1 MSEQGPHAEDG
12 AEPERIA
19 RDAYDLESTPARV
32 EGAGALPLDEPLI
45 EGRCAACGADRLTAD
60 GVCVRCGTTVR
71 ESRAATMADP
81 SAPDRDGAGVEGRSD
96 PEGAASADAGLADD
110 DRPIAVPRPS
120 DRWLPGTIG
129 GLSVLLMLVGLIA
142 GMASLFPGVDTTAAA
157 PVPWSA
163 RLSGVVRLP
172 LFIATWSG
180 CALGALAT
188 VAWLRDRP
196 LGHLPAAL
204 VRLAAIITVARLG
217 AFLDVPV
224 AVLRFPAELVAH
236 AAIFWVLVIAM
247 FRLRPRDAGVVLGLT
262 LLYGVVLLCATALIE
277 WSMSGW

>member
-1 MSEQGPHAEDG
+1 MSEQGPRAEDG
-12 AEPERIA
+12 AEPGRIT
-19 RDAYDLESTPARV
+19 RDAYDLESAPERV

-45 EGRCAACGADRLTAD
+45 DGRCAACGADRLMAD
-60 GVCVRCGTTVR
+60 GACVRCGTTAPDSHV
-71 ESRAATMADP
+71 AAIADP
-81 SAPDRDGAGVEGRSD
+81 SAPGRDGADEGRSD
-96 PEGAASADAGLADD
+96 AEGAASGDAGLADA

-129 GLSVLLMLVGLIA
+129 GLAVLLMLVGLIA
-142 GMASLFPGVDTTAAA
+142 GMASLFPGVDIAAAA
-157 PVPWSA
+157 PVPWST

-204 VRLAAIITVARLG
+204 LRLAAIITVARLG

-236 AAIFWVLVIAM
+236 AAIFWVLAIAM
-247 FRLRPRDAGVVLGLT
+247 FRLRPRDAGILLGLT
-262 LLYGVVLLCATALIE
+262 LLYGIVLLFATALIE